1 MLKRFITANVFCL
14 ALISGSFADDACK
27 EPKTS
32 YDRTYCAA
40 KLFLE
45 SDKELNSVYKELKG
59 LLKPDVQKKLVQV
72 QRDWIKYRDNQCE
85 ANGTIDV
92 DCNHKVNVA
101 RIDYLRERLR
111 EAKAGQVRPDLI
123 EKQSW

>member
-1 MLKRFITANVFCL
+1 MLNRFIVAHVMGLTLVSVIL
-14 ALISGSFADDACK
+14 ADDNCK

-59 LLKPDVQKKLVQV
+59 MIKPEVQKKLVLV

-92 DCNHKVNVA
+92 DCNHNVNVA

>member
-1 MLKRFITANVFCL
+1 MSIRIISIFG
-14 ALISGSFADDACK
+14 ALLFVNTIMADNCQN
-27 EPKTS
+27 PQTS

-59 LLKPDVQKKLVQV
+59 MLKPEVQKQLVQV
-72 QRDWIKYRDNQCE
+72 QREWITYRDSKCE
-85 ANGTIDV
+85 NNGTIDV
-92 DCNHKVNVA
+92 SCNHEVNVA

-111 EAKAGQVRPDLI
+111 ECKAGQPRPDLI
-123 EKQSW
+123 VKTSW

>member
-1 MLKRFITANVFCL
+1 MVFRVMTAGVFCL
-14 ALISGSFADDACK
+14 SLFTALSAEDNCK
-27 EPKTS
+27 DPKTS

-45 SDKELNSVYKELKG
+45 SDKELNAVYKELKG
-59 LLKPDVQKKLVQV
+59 QLKPDVQKKLVQV

-92 DCNHKVNVA
+92 GCNHNVNVA
-101 RIDYLRERLR
+101 RIDYMRERLR
-111 EAKAGQVRPDLI
+111 ECKAGQARPDLI

>member
-1 MLKRFITANVFCL
+1 MLNRFIAVNVFCL
-14 ALISGSFADDACK
+14 AFISGLSAEDSCK

-45 SDKELNSVYKELKG
+45 SDQELDTVDKELKA

-85 ANGTIDV
+85 SNGTIDV
-92 DCNHKVNVA
+92 DCNHNVNVA
-101 RIDYLRERLR
+101 RIDYMRERLR
-111 EAKAGQVRPDLI
+111 ECKAGQARPDLI

>member
-1 MLKRFITANVFCL
+1 MLNRSIAVNVFCL
-14 ALISGSFADDACK
+14 SLFSGLFAEDSCK
-27 EPKTS
+27 DPRTS

-45 SDKELNSVYKELKG
+45 SDKELNAVYKELKG
-59 LLKPDVQKKLVQV
+59 LIKPEVQKKLVQV
-72 QRDWIKYRDNQCE
+72 QRDWIQYRNGQCE
-85 ANGTIDV
+85 SNGTINV
-92 DCNHKVNVA
+92 DCNHNVNVA

-111 EAKAGQVRPDLI
+111 ETKAGQVRPDLI

>member
-1 MLKRFITANVFCL
+1 MISRFATASVFCL
-14 ALISGSFADDACK
+14 SLFAGSFAEDNCK
-27 EPKTS
+27 DPKTS

-45 SDKELNSVYKELKG
+45 SDKELNAVYKELKG
-59 LLKPDVQKKLVQV
+59 MLKPEVQKKLVQV

-85 ANGTIDV
+85 SNGTINV
-92 DCNHKVNVA
+92 DCNHNVNVA
-101 RIDYLRERLR
+101 RIDFLRERLR
-111 EAKAGQVRPDLI
+111 ECKAGQARPDLI

>member
-1 MLKRFITANVFCL
+1 MLNRFITVNVLSLSLF
-14 ALISGSFADDACK
+14 SGLFAEDNCK
-27 EPKTS
+27 EPRTS

-45 SDKELNSVYKELKG
+45 SDKELNAVYKELKG
-59 LLKPDVQKKLVQV
+59 LIKPEVQKKLVLV

-85 ANGTIDV
+85 SNGTIDV
-92 DCNHKVNVA
+92 GCNHNVNVA

-111 EAKAGQVRPDLI
+111 ETKAGQARPDLI

>member
-1 MLKRFITANVFCL
+1 MLTRFIVANALCL
-14 ALISGSFADDACK
+14 TLVSGILAEDNCK

-59 LLKPDVQKKLVQV
+59 MIKPEVQKKLVQV

-85 ANGTIDV
+85 SNGTIDV
-92 DCNHKVNVA
+92 DCNHNVNVA